1 MIFKK
6 FLSMKTIYLIMMTL
20 LMEIKKIIIDLID
33 RTDFNFDRKIYDDSD
48 DAKMEIVKEE
58 FKKKQSQKLKM
69 KRSSRKK
76 LLRILQFQ
84 RMNSMPRR
92 KN

>member
-1 MIFKK
+1 
-6 FLSMKTIYLIMMTL
+6 MTL

>member
-33 RTDFNFDRKIYDDSD
+33 TTDFNFDRKIYDDSD

-69 KRSSRKK
+69 NS
-76 LLRILQFQ
+76 LRTTV
-84 RMNSMPRR
+84 
-92 KN
+92 

>member
-1 MIFKK
+1 
-6 FLSMKTIYLIMMTL
+6 MMTL
-20 LMEIKKIIIDLID
+20 LMEIKKIISDLID

-69 KRSSRKK
+69 NRSSWKK
-76 LLRILQFQ
+76 LLRSLQFQ
-84 RMNSMPRR
+84 RMNSMLRR

>member
-1 MIFKK
+1 
-6 FLSMKTIYLIMMTL
+6 MMTL

>member
-33 RTDFNFDRKIYDDSD
+33 RTDFNFDRKFMMIP
-48 DAKMEIVKEE
+48 MM
-58 FKKKQSQKLKM
+58 QKW
-69 KRSSRKK
+69 K
-76 LLRILQFQ
+76 LLRKSL
-84 RMNSMPRR
+84 R
-92 KN
+92 KNRARN